1 MRRDDPNEKTV
12 RRELLKSDVIS
23 NDLIPLIKVLK
34 PKKDAELFDL
44 VLRLLVNL
52 TQSAFNCF
60 ELQIPE
66 DKLKYNIFIEID
78 NYLIKTKEP
87 FSNES
92 FIKVITD
99 RLREIVNK
107 SWEDRPEEE
116 DLIAERILFLIR
128 NVLQIK
134 LSDDDVENRLET
146 DLNSHDLMLLCF
158 HKSNVFDIIVDMTS
172 SNNHSKYFI
181 NLLEIMNLILRDQ
194 VFILPI

>member
-1 MRRDDPNEKTV
+1 M